1 VIPRWLAVALFFVVI
16 AQFVCALVVLVLA
29 LVASPYMFVA
39 LNLFGA
45 LLTVRAGTFVVFGII
60 RGSLPYHEQSMTRSA
75 HPVKFWG
82 LMIGNL
88 LGVLVGL
95 FFMRLPIH

>member
-1 VIPRWLAVALFFVVI
+1 MPRWLAVALFFVVI

-45 LLTVRAGTFVVFGII
+45 LLTVRAGTSVVYGIV
-60 RGSLPYHEQSMTRSA
+60 GGGMPYRARSMASSA

-82 LMIGNL
+82 LMLGNL

-95 FFMRLPIH
+95 FLTRLPIH